1 MPISSFMHIGLKL
14 RGAQQKFVNNCGVKN
29 SDGTQAYIVFQMN
42 WSCTMH
48 LNCFSKKK
56 LCQLTYLM
64 HLDLA
69 ELECATSDFAELQ
82 AIGCKRKS
90 CKWCSSNLELDFID

>member
-48 LNCFSKKK
+48 LNCFSKQKK
-56 LCQLTYLM
+56 KTM
-64 HLDLA
+64 PV
-69 ELECATSDFAELQ
+69 
-82 AIGCKRKS
+82 
-90 CKWCSSNLELDFID
+90 NLLNALGLS